1 MTSNFNSEQE
11 EFWATEFGDT
21 YISRNQSVS
30 LLASNT
36 FLFSEIF
43 SSIETVPQTFLEIGA
58 NIGMNVR
65 AIQSLAPEAQF
76 TGIEINKQA
85 CEILSTTG
93 CHVIESA
100 IQDAIITSKFDFVF
114 SKGVLIHLSPDQLI
128 STYKKM
134 YDWSN
139 QFILIAEYYN
149 PVPVALSYRGNLN
162 RLFKRDFA
170 GEFLDVFPDLIL
182 RDYGFSY
189 HRGKYPQ
196 DDINWFLLE
205 KTKNR

>member
-1 MTSNFNSEQE
+1 LTSRFNSEQE
-11 EFWATEFGDT
+11 EFWASDFGDA
-21 YISRNQSVS
+21 YIARNQSMQ

-36 FLFSEIF
+36 VLFAKIF
-43 SSIETVPQTFLEIGA
+43 SSMETVPQTFLEIGA

-65 AIQSLAPEAQF
+65 AIQTLVPDSQF

-93 CHVIESA
+93 CQVLESS
-100 IQDAIITSKFDFVF
+100 IQDAKISGKFDFVF
-114 SKGVLIHLSPDQLI
+114 SKGVLIHLSPDQLN

-139 QFILIAEYYN
+139 RFILIAEYYN
-149 PVPVALSYRGNLN
+149 PVPVALSYRGNTD

-170 GEFLDVFPDLIL
+170 GEFLDLFPDLIL

-189 HRGKYPQ
+189 HKGKYPQ

-205 KTKNR
+205 KTK